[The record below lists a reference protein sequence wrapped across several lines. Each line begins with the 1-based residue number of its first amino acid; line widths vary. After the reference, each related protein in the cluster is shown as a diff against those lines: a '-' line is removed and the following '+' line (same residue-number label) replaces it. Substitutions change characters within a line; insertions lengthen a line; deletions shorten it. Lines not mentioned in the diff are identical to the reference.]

1 MSIQTIIVFGGCI
14 YLIISGVY
22 KLNKKNIKKQYPNTI
37 KDKKT
42 FYTLSCKRDIFLGST
57 FLMLITS
64 ALLKNDILFY
74 LIAIIIVVG
83 SIFLLKKFFEV
94 INW

>member
-1 MSIQTIIVFGGCI
+1 MIIQTIIVFGGCI
-14 YLIISGVY
+14 YLIVSGAY
-22 KLNKKNIKKQYPNTI
+22 KLNRKNIEHKYPNTI
-37 KDKKT
+37 KDKKA
-42 FYTLSCKRDIFLGST
+42 FYILSCKRDIFLGST
-57 FLMLITS
+57 FLILVIS

-83 SIFLLKKFFEV
+83 GIFLLKKFMEV